1 MTEVTK
7 EIIYNGLRALQSDIS
22 SVRSEFHDIKL
33 RMISVDQSLSG
44 ICRRFDRV
52 DIRLERL
59 EHHLNFVSH
68 PLP

>member
-22 SVRSEFHDIKL
+22 SVKTEFHDIKL
-33 RMISVDQSLSG
+33 RMISVDQGLSG
-44 ICRRFDRV
+44 ICRRLDRV
-52 DIRLERL
+52 DVRL
-59 EHHLNFVSH
+59 EHHLNFVDH